1 MAVGGD
7 WRPGL
12 FRETVRLPSARR
24 PLDAEDDGDPMTE
37 TDTIPDVLDMPEAR
51 RVPGL
56 RLRRYRGASDHPAM
70 TAVFNASRRAAG
82 VPGSSTVE
90 EMTNVYRHLENC
102 DPQTDIAIAELD
114 GRVAGYG
121 RVYWEDRT
129 SGERAYTLVTF
140 LDPTVRGRS
149 VAHAVLAW
157 LERRAIEASR
167 TAAAARRPALL
178 VAYLFGDD
186 PDRRDSLERAGFH
199 IARRHAAMSRPD
211 LEAIPEL
218 PLPGGLVIRPIAA
231 DDGVMHRRV
240 FEVDAEVFREH
251 WGGSEPTDE
260 RFAAFVDAP
269 TFDPPLW
276 RVAFDGDEI
285 AGQILNYLGPL
296 EPDGTRVGWTESI
309 AVRRPWR
316 RRGLARALLAASL
329 RAVRDAGATS
339 AALGVDQQNPNEA
352 LRLYESLG
360 FRLVAEELEYHKPL
374 PLA

>member
-1 MAVGGD
+1 M
-7 WRPGL
+7 P
-12 FRETVRLPSARR
+12 
-24 PLDAEDDGDPMTE
+24 E
-37 TDTIPDVLDMPEAR
+37 TDTTPDLLDVPSAA

-56 RLRRYRGASDHPAM
+56 RLRRYRGESDHPAM
-70 TAVFNASRRAAG
+70 TEILNTSRRAAG
-82 VPGSSTVE
+82 MPGTSTVE

-114 GRVAGYG
+114 GTVVGYG

-129 SGERAYTLVTF
+129 SGERAFTLVTY
-140 LDPTVRGRS
+140 LDPRIAGRGVGR
-149 VAHAVLAW
+149 ALLAW
-157 LERRAIEASR
+157 LEQRAVD
-167 TAAAARRPALL
+167 AARMAADRRPVVL

-186 PDRRDSLERAGFH
+186 PDRRESLEKAGFH
-199 IARRHAAMSRPD
+199 VARRHAAMSRPD
-211 LEAIPEL
+211 FAGIPDL
-218 PLPGGLVIRPIAA
+218 PLPDGLVIRPIAA
-231 DDGVMHRRV
+231 DDRATHRRV

-251 WGGSEPTDE
+251 WGGSEATEE
-260 RFAAFVDAP
+260 RFAAFLEAP

-285 AGQILNYLGPL
+285 AGQILNYLGPI

-329 RAVRDAGATS
+329 RAVRDGGATS